1 MKKIIKFMMAALPL
15 FAVAC
20 NDNIPAPGT
29 VNNAKVEN
37 VIFDETLTDVLEIV
51 VGKTFFVPEHVS
63 VLPEDATNTAQ
74 RYESSNPSVAD
85 VSEKGLLTAIGVG
98 DCSITVYAGTEGVCR
113 DFQVKVLP
121 VPDIEISNIAFVG
134 MSAEYQLLDGMTLTL
149 DLNTKVS
156 VSPEDY
162 SEKLVFSS
170 SSQDVAS
177 IDEGGILTIHK
188 TGETTIT
195 ASAANH
201 PLISATHNLR
211 VVPLEKAEW
220 DRTSWTM
227 TCSQDPLPNPG
238 GRNNSL
244 TAMFD
249 GKPIVNRSGKN
260 DDSQSNGTAFCIDV
274 PGKNS
279 LKNLTGDAINSHE
292 ISFTIDLK
300 QSLPVNWFRIS
311 NISGHKDDVAVRFKG
326 FTEISGSNDGKTFEI
341 IEQNLDFTNKQNVK
355 VDDTPTYTTYNRE
368 TENIHIKFSQYRYL
382 KFMMRG
388 LSCYGPLGKTGG
400 TAQIE
405 EFYLGYDKDLENAP
419 EPVEV
424 NVSSLAFTVT
434 EKEYELASQTTPIDI
449 SSLVAVIPADHTEG
463 IIFES
468 SDPETA
474 SVSPDGM
481 LTLHKLTSGVTLT
494 VRAANHPEVSSALTV
509 KAFKYVGMDYPR
521 FAGEGTASP
530 SEPRD
535 FLMSMTCSQDPF
547 VKGGLVNGRNNSWTA
562 MLDGKH
568 IVKRTGASDDD
579 ALTNGTAFCIVC
591 PGKKT
596 GNVDLSG
603 VDKEKHEIYFTI
615 DLGRAK
621 PVNYFR
627 VRNISDNADD
637 MVVRFKGFTEIS
649 GSNDGNNFKTI
660 MKDVDFS
667 EQQKV
672 ETGMNGTKKTY
683 NIETA
688 NIPINE
694 AEYRYL
700 RFMVR
705 GLGCFGP
712 LGRTG
717 TSAQIDEFYL
727 GYTNSKVYAE

>member
-1 MKKIIKFMMAALPL
+1 MKKTIKFMMAALPL

-29 VNNAKVEN
+29 VNNAKVES

-51 VGKTFFVPEHVS
+51 VGKTFSVPEHVS

-85 VSEKGLLTAIGVG
+85 VSEKGLLTAVGVG

-121 VPDIEISNIAFVG
+121 VPDIEISNIVFVG
-134 MSAEYQLLDGMTLTL
+134 LAEEYRLLDGMTVTI
-149 DLNTKVS
+149 DLNTKIS
-156 VSPEDY
+156 VMPENY
-162 SEKLVFSS
+162 SEKIVFTSS
-170 SSQDVAS
+170 AEDVATV
-177 IDEGGILTIHK
+177 DGKGVLTIRGK
-188 TGETTIT
+188 GTTDIT
-195 ASAANH
+195 AAAANH

-244 TAMFD
+244 TAMLD

-355 VDDTPTYTTYNRE
+355 VDDTPTYNRE

-449 SSLVAVIPADHTEG
+449 SSLVAVLPADHTEG

>member
-1 MKKIIKFMMAALPL
+1 MVMLP
-15 FAVAC
+15 FVAIAC
-20 NDNIPAPGT
+20 NDNIPEPGT
-29 VNNAKVEN
+29 VNNLKVER
-37 VIFDETLTDVLEIV
+37 VVFDAELSEGIEIIA
-51 VGKTFFVPEHVS
+51 GKTFSISEHISAFPEK
-63 VLPEDATNTAQ
+63 ATNTAQ
-74 RYESSNPSVAD
+74 RYESSDPSVAD
-85 VSEKGLLTAIGVG
+85 VSEKGILTAKKEGECV
-98 DCSITVYAGTEGVCR
+98 ITVYVGTEGVCE
-113 DFQVKVLP
+113 DFPVKVLAI
-121 VPDIEISNIAFVG
+121 PDVTISKIVFVG
-134 MSAEYQLLDGMTLTL
+134 LSDEYQLLDGMTLSL
-149 DLNTKVS
+149 DLKTKVS

-162 SEKLVFSS
+162 SEKLLFSS

-177 IDEGGILTIHK
+177 IDENGILTIHK

-195 ASAANH
+195 ASAADH
-201 PLISATHNLR
+201 PEINVTRILR
-211 VVPLEKAEW
+211 IVPLEKAEW
-220 DRTSWTM
+220 DRTTWTM
-227 TCSQDPLPNPG
+227 TCSQNPLPNPG

-244 TAMFD
+244 TAMLD

-260 DDSQSNGTAFCIDV
+260 DDTQSNGTAFCIDV
-274 PGKNS
+274 PGRNS

-311 NISGHKDDVAVRFKG
+311 NISGHKDDVLVRFRG
-326 FTEISGSNDGKTFEI
+326 FTEISGSNDGETFEI
-341 IEQNLDFTNKQNVK
+341 IEQNLDFANRQNVK
-355 VDDTPTYTTYNRE
+355 VDETPTYNRE
-368 TENIHIKFSQYRYL
+368 TGNIHIKFSQYRYL

-405 EFYLGYDKDLENAP
+405 EFYLGYDKELENAP
-419 EPVEV
+419 EPAEV
-424 NVSSLAFTVT
+424 NVSSLTFSVA
-434 EKEYELASQTTPIDI
+434 EKEYELASQTAPIDI
-449 SSLVAVIPADHTEG
+449 SSFVTVLPADHTEG
-463 IIFES
+463 IVFES

-474 SVSPDGM
+474 FVTTDGI

-494 VRAANHPEVSSALTV
+494 VRAANHPEISAVLNV
-509 KAFKYVGMDYPR
+509 KAFKLVGMDYPR
-521 FAGEGTASP
+521 FVGEGTASP
-530 SEPRD
+530 SEPRE

-562 MLDGKH
+562 MLDGRH

-579 ALTNGTAFCIVC
+579 ELSNGAAFCVVC

-603 VDKEKHEIYFTI
+603 VDKENHEIYFTI
-615 DLGRAK
+615 DLGSAK

-627 VRNISDNADD
+627 IRNISDSADD

-649 GSNDGNNFKTI
+649 GGDNGTDFKTI
-660 MKDVDFS
+660 MKDVDFT

-688 NIPINE
+688 NIQINE
-694 AEYRYL
+694 ANFRYL
-700 RFMVR
+700 RFMVK
-705 GLGCFGP
+705 GLSCFGP

-717 TSAQIDEFYL
+717 TTAQIDEFYL
-727 GYTNSKVYAE
+727 GYSKSKVYAE

>member
-1 MKKIIKFMMAALPL
+1 MKNNIIARFLMAMLP
-15 FAVAC
+15 FVAIAC
-20 NDNIPAPGT
+20 DDNIPELGT
-29 VNNAKVEN
+29 VNNLKVEK
-37 VIFDETLTDVLEIV
+37 VVLDDELSEGVEIIA
-51 VGKTFFVPEHVS
+51 GKTLSISEHIS
-63 VLPEDATNTAQ
+63 AFPDKATNTAQ
-74 RYESSNPSVAD
+74 RYESSDPSVAD
-85 VSEKGLLTAIGVG
+85 VSEDGILAANKVG
-98 DCSITVYAGTEGVCR
+98 DCVITVYVGMDGVCE
-113 DFQVKVLP
+113 DFTVKVLP
-121 VPDIEISNIAFVG
+121 VPDITISNIAFVG

-249 GKPIVNRSGKN
+249 GKPIVNRIGKN

-355 VDDTPTYTTYNRE
+355 VDDTPTYNRE

-434 EKEYELASQTTPIDI
+434 EKEYELASQTAPIDI
-449 SSLVAVIPADHTEG
+449 SSLVTVLPADHTEG

-530 SEPRD
+530 SEPRE
-535 FLMSMTCSQDPF
+535 FLMSMTCSQDPL
-547 VKGGLVNGRNNSWTA
+547 VRGGLVNGRNNSWTA

-568 IVKRTGASDDD
+568 IAQRSGASDDD

-615 DLGRAK
+615 DLGPAK